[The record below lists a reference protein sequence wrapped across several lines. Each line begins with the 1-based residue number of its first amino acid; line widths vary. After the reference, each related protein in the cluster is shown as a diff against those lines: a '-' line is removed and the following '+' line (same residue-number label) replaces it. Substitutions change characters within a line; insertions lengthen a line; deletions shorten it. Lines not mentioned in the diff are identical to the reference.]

1 MGICKSSLHFKNEV
15 QAAFVFSATS
25 ALKCCYQST
34 FYWPSGFAAFLLLC
48 NEKKTN
54 VRFIAKAH
62 QRITLAQSCS
72 KYATSF

>member
-1 MGICKSSLHFKNEV
+1 MGIYKSSLHFKSEV

-25 ALKCCYQST
+25 ALECCYQST
-34 FYWPSGFAAFLLLC
+34 FYWPSGFAAFLSLC

-54 VRFIAKAH
+54 VGFN